1 MAPGRRYS
9 VGVRAGVGLGG
20 SVPGHGARRV
30 TETLPEVAVVNRRSV
45 PTLSR
50 RLFIALATLSG
61 VVPAITVP
69 LGAAA
74 AGGPT
79 IETIAG
85 SLGLGFSG
93 DGGPATAAQISI
105 AVSGGGVAG
114 HSWGTNGIAVAPD
127 GGFYFADSG
136 RVRKVANDGTIT
148 TIAGTGTAGFSGDGG
163 PAVLAKLARPADVAT
178 DNDGNLYIAD
188 QINGRIR
195 KVHLGMSTPPEQIG
209 TITTVAGG
217 GTSDLDDVP
226 ATQAK
231 FIPRGV
237 AVKGNGD
244 IYLSTRNAVKKIDRA
259 TGLITTVAGGPD
271 PRQVG
276 GPASDG
282 LPARIA
288 GTYFPADL
296 AFDAAGQLYIG
307 EGHRV
312 RRVNADGII
321 TTVAGSG
328 SLGSDGDGGPAVQ
341 AKVVAAG
348 IAVAGSTLYIADAYN
363 SRVRRVDLQSGI
375 ITTAAGTGTAGFSG
389 DGTPATGAMVSRP
402 GGVATV
408 GSDVYITDAGNNV
421 IRKLIA
427 SPTPRSAD
435 LSLTLT
441 STPEEPN
448 SSDITYIA
456 QITNRGPDA
465 AQDVRLSV
473 VFPEKSSHT
482 SFELSQG
489 RCSFADPVYN
499 CELATLGR
507 ELSASVRITASAAKG
522 TVTAALTSATPDPV
536 TGNNRAELSNVPP
549 GTPPSITTVSPGQG
563 PVDGGTAVKLIGA
576 GFVPGDTKVS
586 FGSFSSEQVAVMS
599 SVELTAVTPPQHR
612 GTVPLTVTTSFGSA
626 VTSFSYESGGWIN
639 TGRLDGCLN
648 PENPLNPDACKGR
661 YGHSATLLDGPK
673 CRSDAPPAYC
683 GSVLVAGGTS
693 SLYPAFTGDRTSPYS
708 SSLLFDPVAGTWAP
722 TRGRMIERPRFAHAA
737 TLLDGPE
744 CQVNSGAPSYC
755 GWVLVTGGR
764 GQTGAET
771 AEGSDSR
778 CPGCPVYACLPGLTC
793 QTAAPA
799 ELYDPETGVWSRTTP
814 LPDARFFHTA
824 TLLDGPDCRNAAR
837 PAYCG
842 RVLVTGGA
850 LGGVGEARASTFLY
864 DPATGAWESQPP
876 MSTARISHT
885 ATLLANGDVLVAGGA
900 TDTDEVNVATD
911 LVPLQSTE
919 IYRPSSP
926 GWRAGP
932 DMSTP
937 RWQHSATPLDSHA
950 CGRMCG
956 KVLVAGSAVG
966 KTEDQTFSSAAE
978 LFDPAGDGGKG
989 AWKPLPLMRI
999 ARGGHTATSL
1009 SDGTVLVTGLG
1020 YTFETHVDTYRNS
1033 ATAEIFDPK
1042 ANSGRGRWSVATEM
1056 SDARGNQTAT
1066 LLDGP
1071 ACRRASAPNYC
1082 GRVLVAGGA
1091 GAGDA
1096 DAPPALASAEI
1107 YAPAP
1112 DIRSVRAATGPTEG
1126 GGEVVVTGDHFG
1138 DVQEVRFG
1146 DTPAAALTVT
1156 SPTSLSVTA
1165 PAHPKGPVDVTVVTV
1180 GGSSQ
1185 TVTANPAARY
1195 TFVGLPDA
1203 IKGLRA
1209 DPVST
1214 TEIELRFLAP
1224 DDGTGLA
1231 PANSYVV
1238 KQSTAPI
1245 TSETF
1250 ADATTVCE
1258 PPRCAFT
1265 PTEVGQELTLRV
1277 GDLLAGS
1284 EYHYAM
1290 RPVGADGRLG
1300 EMSDSVEVRTFGTAA
1315 EAAGAQRRAA
1325 IDCLADVAPAPGQ
1338 LRFPAGY
1345 SLVGLPSTT
1354 VVSAQSPLYG
1364 WMDQGA
1370 GRSYVSRS
1378 PADGTVAGHGY
1389 WAWFACPTLV
1399 TLPAAGSSSVSLPL
1413 AEYHASMVGNPSGT
1427 STATVTGHDFAARW
1441 DPSANGGV
1449 GGYSVSGYREP
1460 QELAVGE
1467 GLWTFSYQ
1475 RTDIRIASR

>member
-1 MAPGRRYS
+1 MSRIAHRCCSAVHLWPRD
-9 VGVRAGVGLGG
+9 VDILWAFEQAWAVGG
-20 SVPGHGARRV
+20 SVHGHRARRF
-30 TETLPEVAVVNRRSV
+30 TKALPEVAVVNRRSV

-50 RLFIALATLSG
+50 RLLIAMAVLSG
-61 VVPAITVP
+61 IVPAVTLP
-69 LGAAA
+69 LGATA

-79 IETIAG
+79 IETVAG
-85 SLGLGFSG
+85 SLVRGFSG
-93 DGGPATAAQISI
+93 DGGPATAAQLS
-105 AVSGGGVAG
+105 ASHMQGGNNNG
-114 HSWGTNGIAVAPD
+114 SNGIAAAPG
-127 GGFYFADSG
+127 GGFYFTDSSH

-178 DNDGNLYIAD
+178 DNAGNVYIVD
-188 QINGRIR
+188 QHNQPGGGRRIR
-195 KVHLGMSTPPEQIG
+195 KVDLNG

-217 GTSDLDDVP
+217 GTSSAEDVP
-226 ATQAK
+226 ATEAY
-231 FIPRGV
+231 IPAQGV
-237 AVKGNGD
+237 TVNANGD
-244 IYLSTRNAVKKIDRA
+244 IYLSAQQAVRKVDRA
-259 TGLITTVAGGPD
+259 TGRITTVAGGLI
-271 PRQVG
+271 G
-276 GPASDG
+276 GSSGDG
-282 LPARIA
+282 LPARLA
-288 GTYFPADL
+288 LLRFPVDL
-296 AFDAAGQLYIG
+296 AFDATGQLYIT
-307 EGHRV
+307 EEFRV
-312 RRVNADGII
+312 RRIGADGNIA
-321 TTVAGSG
+321 TVAGSG
-328 SLGSDGDGGPAVQ
+328 SYGSDGDGGPAVN
-341 AKVVAAG
+341 AKVVPAG
-348 IAVAGSTLYIADAYN
+348 ITVAGSNLYIADARN
-363 SRVRRVDLQSGI
+363 NRVRRVDLQSGI

-389 DGTPATGAMVSRP
+389 DGTPATGATVSSP

-408 GSDVYITDAGNNV
+408 GSDVLITDAGNSV

-448 SSDITYIA
+448 ASDVTYIA
-456 QITNRGPDA
+456 QITNGGPDA

-473 VFPEKSSHT
+473 VFPENSSHA

-489 RCSFADPVYN
+489 RCSLADPVYN

-507 ELSASVRITASAAKG
+507 ELSASIRITASAGKG

-536 TGNNRAELSNVPP
+536 TGNNRAELSNLAP

-563 PVDGGTAVKLIGA
+563 PVDGGTTVKVIGA

-586 FGSFSSEQVAVMS
+586 FGSFLSEQVAVTA

-612 GTVPLTVTTSFGSA
+612 GTVPLTVTTPFGSA
-626 VTSFSYESGGWIN
+626 VTSFSYESGRWID

-648 PENPLNPDACKGR
+648 PPLNPDACKGR

-693 SLYPAFTGDRTSPYS
+693 SFFPLFTGDKTSPYS

-744 CQVNSGAPSYC
+744 CQVNSNAPSYC
-755 GWVLVTGGR
+755 GRVLVTGGR
-764 GQTGAET
+764 GPQGAEE
-771 AEGSDSR
+771 AEGTAVR
-778 CPGCPVYACLPGLTC
+778 CSACFVCLQGRTCFETPV
-793 QTAAPA
+793 APA
-799 ELYDPETGVWSRTTP
+799 ELYDPETGLWQRTTP

-850 LGGVGEARASTFLY
+850 LRGVGAARASTFLY
-864 DPATGAWESQPP
+864 DPATGAWEVQPP

-885 ATLLANGDVLVAGGA
+885 ATLLANGDVLVTGGA
-900 TDTDEVNVATD
+900 TGTGLSLNT
-911 LVPLQSTE
+911 LQSTE

-937 RWQHSATPLDSHA
+937 RWQHSATLLDSHA
-950 CGRMCG
+950 CGRLCD

-966 KTEDQTFSSAAE
+966 KTEDQTFSSSAE

-989 AWKPLPLMRI
+989 TWEPLPLMHV

-1009 SDGTVLVTGLG
+1009 PDGTVLVAGLG
-1020 YTFETHVDTYRNS
+1020 YNFETHDAYRNS

-1042 ANSGRGRWSVATEM
+1042 ANRGRGGWLAAGEM
-1056 SDARGNQTAT
+1056 SEARGNQTAT

-1071 ACRRASAPNYC
+1071 ACRRAPAPSYC

-1091 GAGDA
+1091 GAGKA

-1146 DTPAAALTVT
+1146 DTPAAALTVP

-1165 PAHPKGPVDVTVVTV
+1165 PAHAKGPVDVTVVTV

-1185 TVTANPAARY
+1185 TTTANPAARY

-1209 DPVST
+1209 DPLST

-1224 DDGTGLA
+1224 DDGTGVA

-1245 TSETF
+1245 SSETF

-1277 GDLLAGS
+1277 GDLLPGS
-1284 EYHYAM
+1284 EYHYAL

-1300 EMSDSVEVRTFGTAA
+1300 EMSDSVAARTFGTAP
-1315 EAAGAQRRAA
+1315 ESAGTQRRTAA
-1325 IDCLADVAPAPGQ
+1325 IDCPADVAPATGQ
-1338 LRFPAGY
+1338 VRFPAGY
-1345 SLVGLPSTT
+1345 SLVGLPSPT

-1378 PADGTVAGHGY
+1378 PAEGTLPGHGY

-1399 TLPAAGSSSVSLPL
+1399 TLASGSSSVSLPL
-1413 AEYHASMVGNPSGT
+1413 EEYHASMVGNPSGT

-1441 DPSANGGV
+1441 DPNANGGA
-1449 GGYSVSGYREP
+1449 GGYRVSGYREP

-1467 GLWTFSYQ
+1467 GLWTFAYQ
-1475 RTDIRIASR
+1475 RTDIRIGGGR